1 MKPVKLE
8 MFLEDGLTPGL
19 KNAGKAV
26 ERFTNDTKKRLREL
40 NEQVKTQKKVVGEI
54 EKECKKLE
62 KAMKTMAPGKEWAKS
77 QSQLAAVRSELEA
90 EKKGLQELTAEQD
103 RLKFESEEAGQSL
116 RQQLRCT
123 REEIATLLLA
133 YRSLSDEEKQT
144 AQGRELARHIDELT
158 EKAGELNDA
167 MADTTDAVKNA
178 ASDSR
183 RFDQIA
189 GGIQLVVDS
198 FGLATAGANAFG
210 LSQEDLVEVQ
220 TRLQTALV
228 ASNALTSMQVNLQKQ
243 SAMMQ
248 GVNVIQT
255 KAAAAAETIR
265 TWAVGRGVIATKAAS
280 IAQKAFN
287 AVAKANPYVLLAMAV
302 VSVVGALFAFSKGSA
317 AAKKAEEERQAR
329 MEKARQEED
338 DYRKAVVAAAGSQI
352 ASYLRLKRAWEN
364 LGDSL
369 SKKKKFITD
378 TKEEWRKL
386 GKEINN
392 VNDMEKV
399 FTAGTKN
406 MIIAIIKRA
415 QITAYEKRI
424 QAAADDMAEEIEKNS
439 TYTYTRVKAGDISA
453 HGRGMGVSGDIYQKI
468 TPEER
473 AAAVGHITTEK
484 SINGEQTFTKIDET
498 GARIIN
504 DIRSKK
510 ENQAALDRQKA
521 AREKGEKKISGYVD
535 TIETLSDELAKT
547 MSLMPGKTIDTG
559 DSLPNTDTNSANN
572 RLDAVRRTADALL
585 KLREENDRNEI
596 NLMAEGAER
605 RRRQIALDFEK
616 EQAEIEAKWKDFAE
630 ANKDAGTTG
639 LNENGLTD
647 AQQKEID
654 RANEIAVKNRD
665 QALDEMYRSEAQHMA
680 EYIKEYGSYQ
690 ERRLAI
696 AEEYDRKIAE
706 AGDEWEKKRL
716 EKEKAGAMSAVE
728 VEAIK
733 QSVDWGSVFGD
744 FGQLFKEQIGPT
756 VEKLRK
762 IAESD
767 EFKRADIKEREALY
781 ELITKLETAG
791 AQWDSDIFKKIGD
804 DLTAYQSAMRQY
816 IAAQDDE
823 RRAAEALAAARER
836 LAAAEAS
843 GDAFA
848 TAAARRSVTVATNAL
863 AAAGE
868 KTLEFG
874 AQVQNTSGA
883 LQSTTATMN
892 NMFTGLVSGISGLKS
907 GDLQGV
913 GDALMGL
920 DKLLNNG
927 KVTSAV
933 GGALA
938 KGLSKL
944 LGNSA
949 IGKSVAAALGNSGL
963 LGQIISAILSLLDIL
978 KDGVGVLVSGVIDTV
993 LGAVGG
999 IIKNMLNGKMYLQIG
1014 QSLIDGISG
1023 ILDAVTFGG
1032 FTSWFDTS
1040 NAKEVQE
1047 TIDRLS
1053 ERNATLQTAIEDLTD
1068 EIKSGRGTKSVAA
1081 YSDAYRYQEEA
1092 NANYHEMAQAQAG
1105 YHGAHHSWEYY
1116 FEGFTE
1122 EQIAKLSRQ
1131 IGRAW
1136 DGDLWSL
1143 TPEEMKLLRSNVDMW
1158 ERIRDA
1164 GKGGYGDRLV
1174 EKLDDY
1180 IAQAGKL
1187 EELTGQLYEGL
1198 TGISFDSM
1206 YDSFVDQL
1214 MDMEATAENFAD
1226 NISEYFM
1233 RAMLSNKIGELYAD
1247 KLEDWWKKFGEAM
1260 KDNELSEAERNA
1272 LSEEY
1277 MSYVKE
1283 AMQLRDDLAAA
1294 TGYDKVQEKGSS
1306 QSGKAGSF
1314 AAMSQDQ
1321 GTKLEGLFVSVQG
1334 HVSHIDTKVEN
1345 VADKLAMAEGHL
1357 AKIEEHTRAS
1367 AGLLDD
1373 IKTLIEVI
1381 KRDGLK
1387 TR

>member
-1 MKPVKLE
+1 MEPIKIE
-8 MFLEDGLTPGL
+8 FLMGGNLRDGL
-19 KNAGKAV
+19 KEAG
-26 ERFTNDTKKRLREL
+26 N
-40 NEQVKTQKKVVGEI
+40 
-54 EKECKKLE
+54 
-62 KAMKTMAPGKEWAKS
+62 
-77 QSQLAAVRSELEA
+77 ELEA
-90 EKKGLQELTAEQD
+90 LIDKCAKLRRTITARSEYSTWSKQIEWLEELMHKYEQQGDKRQALLIKYYIAELD
-103 RLKFESEEAGQSL
+103 FKRLFTRGASEL
-116 RQQLRCT
+116 
-123 REEIATLLLA
+123 
-133 YRSLSDEEKQT
+133 YSD
-144 AQGRELARHIDELT
+144 
-158 EKAGELNDA
+158 
-167 MADTTDAVKNA
+167 
-178 ASDSR
+178 
-183 RFDQIA
+183 
-189 GGIQLVVDS
+189 
-198 FGLATAGANAFG
+198 
-210 LSQEDLVEVQ
+210 
-220 TRLQTALV
+220 
-228 ASNALTSMQVNLQKQ
+228 
-243 SAMMQ
+243 
-248 GVNVIQT
+248 
-255 KAAAAAETIR
+255 
-265 TWAVGRGVIATKAAS
+265 
-280 IAQKAFN
+280 
-287 AVAKANPYVLLAMAV
+287 NPKLW
-302 VSVVGALFAFSKGSA
+302 SK
-317 AAKKAEEERQAR
+317 KKAEAKKEWER
-329 MEKARQEED
+329 
-338 DYRKAVVAAAGSQI
+338 
-352 ASYLRLKRAWEN
+352 
-364 LGDSL
+364 
-369 SKKKKFITD
+369 
-378 TKEEWRKL
+378 L
-386 GKEINN
+386 GKLC
-392 VNDMEKV
+392 EKYHI
-399 FTAGTKN
+399 FTADKGNGGGSDQVIVKFRGLFN
-406 MIIAIIKRA
+406 EV
-415 QITAYEKRI
+415 ITLIDEMGKKSKDSKVEREKYKINKEYYAAYNRVQGI
-424 QAAADDMAEEIEKNS
+424 QAK
-439 TYTYTRVKAGDISA
+439 VKQI
-453 HGRGMGVSGDIYQKI
+453 VKKL
-468 TPEER
+468 TPEEEELFDT
-473 AAAVGHITTEK
+473 AYKAIEK
-484 SINGEQTFTKIDET
+484 YRDMRFEKIY
-498 GARIIN
+498 A
-504 DIRSKK
+504 
-510 ENQAALDRQKA
+510 
-521 AREKGEKKISGYVD
+521 
-535 TIETLSDELAKT
+535 
-547 MSLMPGKTIDTG
+547 
-559 DSLPNTDTNSANN
+559 
-572 RLDAVRRTADALL
+572 
-585 KLREENDRNEI
+585 
-596 NLMAEGAER
+596 AER
-605 RRRQIALDFEK
+605 RV
-616 EQAEIEAKWKDFAE
+616 
-630 ANKDAGTTG
+630 G
-639 LNENGLTD
+639 L
-647 AQQKEID
+647 
-654 RANEIAVKNRD
+654 
-665 QALDEMYRSEAQHMA
+665 QHMA

-690 ERRLAI
+690 ERRLAL

-716 EKEKAGAMSAVE
+716 EKEKSGAMSAVE

-767 EFKRADIKEREALY
+767 EFKRSDIKEREVLY

-804 DLTAYQSAMRQY
+804 DLTAYQAAMRQY

-823 RRAAEALAAARER
+823 RRAAEALAAAKQR

-874 AQVQNTSGA
+874 AQVQDASGA

-907 GDLQGV
+907 GNLQGV

-1164 GKGGYGDRLV
+1164 GKGGYGDQLV

-1180 IAQAGKL
+1180 IDQAGKL

-1214 MDMEATAENFAD
+1214 MDMEATAEDFAD
-1226 NISEYFM
+1226 NVSEYFM

-1277 MSYVKE
+1277 MDYVRE
-1283 AMQLRDDLAAA
+1283 AMKLRDDLAAA
-1294 TGYDKVQEKGSS
+1294 TGYDKAQETGSS

-1357 AKIEEHTRAS
+1357 AKIEEHTGAS

-1373 IKTLIEVI
+1373 IKTLMEVI